1 MYTESTRLVDMTLG
15 DLMALLDERD
25 RRRAAAKSA
34 AETLPQLVYGLDGI
48 RTLYHC
54 SKPTALRIKRS
65 GRLDGAITEI
75 SERKFAVDVRKAL
88 ELMPLKQREQEPNAN
103 YQQIINPLNHKQ
115 L

>member
-25 RRRAAAKSA
+25 RRRAAKAA

-88 ELMPLKQREQEPNAN
+88 ELMPLKQRIQEPNAN
-103 YQQIINPLNHKQ
+103 Y
-115 L
+115 